1 MLEFSDVA
9 RYLIGRGSLCQQ
21 AVVEDGIVVRDVSSR
36 HRNFRVDIQSGGGF
50 HLKQE
55 SGPVAR
61 AQLQREANIYRN
73 LQKSDPRFA
82 AFMPQILDYD
92 EESGVLILGLV
103 PDAEDLLAYHYRTRQ
118 FPAQV
123 GAAIGEALA
132 ALHAVGAQG
141 SWPCPQ
147 PSFLGVYRPSLE
159 IFREAS
165 AANLQ
170 LIGIIQ
176 ASSHLCARLDS
187 VRKGLRRE
195 TLLHN
200 DIKWSNLLLSGE
212 SLKVVDWEAAD
223 YGDPAWDLGSV
234 FGQYLSC
241 WVFSI
246 PVSTGNPAEN
256 FADLATLPLAAM
268 KGALHACWTAYFTT
282 RGLSFTAAGELLLRA
297 IGLTGVRLLQT
308 VYESSQFA
316 ARLTSNDILHIQLA
330 SNMLE
335 RPIEAGRHLLGL
347 PVRGIG

>member
-1 MLEFSDVA
+1 
-9 RYLIGRGSLCQQ
+9 
-21 AVVEDGIVVRDVSSR
+21 
-36 HRNFRVDIQSGGGF
+36 
-50 HLKQE
+50 
-55 SGPVAR
+55 
-61 AQLQREANIYRN
+61 
-73 LQKSDPRFA
+73 
-82 AFMPQILDYD
+82 
-92 EESGVLILGLV
+92 
-103 PDAEDLLAYHYRTRQ
+103 
-118 FPAQV
+118 
-123 GAAIGEALA
+123 
-132 ALHAVGAQG
+132 
-141 SWPCPQ
+141 
-147 PSFLGVYRPSLE
+147 
-159 IFREAS
+159 
-165 AANLQ
+165 
-170 LIGIIQ
+170 
-176 ASSHLCARLDS
+176 
-187 VRKGLRRE
+187 
-195 TLLHN
+195 
-200 DIKWSNLLLSGE
+200 LSGE

-282 RGLSFTAAGELLLRA
+282 RELSFAAAGELLLRA